1 MGPISTAFAFA
12 CFATL
17 MICLGAALVRTR
29 ALHLFGTAGF
39 VFVMFWVSRA
49 VSELLPPPWSMAHY
63 SLQDVVLIA
72 MLWYSV
78 AGRIDKWKAVVGL
91 LLLAQLGFH
100 TAYWGL
106 YITGQA
112 DITSLR
118 QYIFLNNLG
127 LAAILL
133 SLSVEGV
140 RDVLGWVLDLRG
152 LRVLPDLGGAPG
164 DARVAR

>member
-1 MGPISTAFAFA
+1 VGPISTAYSFA
-12 CFATL
+12 CCATL

-39 VFVMFWVSRA
+39 VFVMFWISRA
-49 VSELLPPPWSMAHY
+49 VSEVFDPPWSLGHY
-63 SLQDVVLIA
+63 AVQDAALIG
-72 MLWYSV
+72 MLWYSA
-78 AGRIDKWKAVVGL
+78 AGRIEWWKAVVGL

-106 YITGQA
+106 FITGLA

-118 QYIFLNNLG
+118 QYIFLNNVG

-133 SLSVEGV
+133 SLSVEGA
-140 RDVLGWVLDLRG
+140 RDVLGWASNLRAVG
-152 LRVLPDLGGAPG
+152 RLPDMGGASR
-164 DARVAR
+164 DAHVAR

>member
-1 MGPISTAFAFA
+1 MGVVSTSFAFA
-12 CFATL
+12 CCATL
-17 MICLGAALVRTR
+17 TVCLGAALVRTR

-49 VSELLPPPWSMAHY
+49 VSQVLDPPWSLAHY
-63 SLQDVVLIA
+63 SVQDVALIGL
-72 MLWYSV
+72 LWYS
-78 AGRIDKWKAVVGL
+78 ASGKIEWWKAVVGL

-106 YITGQA
+106 YVTDLA
-112 DITSLR
+112 DISSLR

-133 SLSVEGV
+133 SLSVEGA
-140 RDVLGWVLDLRG
+140 RDVLGWAADLRG
-152 LRVLPDLGGAPG
+152 VRAVPRWGGAHG
-164 DARVAR
+164 DARLVR